1 VNALGIDDRRVR
13 IRITEALRGAFA
25 LLRRLDRTLLLGFAA
40 AALATVAFAQL
51 LDEVHDNES
60 LVHWDESASEW
71 IADWRGRGL
80 TGVMRVATH
89 LADPVVVTALVLVAS
104 AVLLARRHRGAA
116 LFLVAS
122 TAGTGLLVLV
132 AKLAIAR
139 PRPGVPVRLIDA
151 SGYAFPSGHA
161 AQSLACYGA
170 LAIIAAVLIDDRRA
184 RVLVCTVAAL
194 TAFVVGLSRVVLGAH
209 WFSDVVAGWVLAGGW
224 LAVLLTGRRALLL
237 RTER

>member
-1 VNALGIDDRRVR
+1 
-13 IRITEALRGAFA
+13 
-25 LLRRLDRTLLLGFAA
+25 
-40 AALATVAFAQL
+40 
-51 LDEVHDNES
+51 
-60 LVHWDESASEW
+60 
-71 IADWRGRGL
+71 
-80 TGVMRVATH
+80 
-89 LADPVVVTALVLVAS
+89 
-104 AVLLARRHRGAA
+104 
-116 LFLVAS
+116 
-122 TAGTGLLVLV
+122 LVLV